1 MASLILVILL
11 FELPCLAL
19 VAAGTIL
26 MRNRRAKESHWIWVV
41 GVILIALGGTAGLL
55 VLIGST
61 LLMPV

>member
-19 VAAGTIL
+19 VVAGIIL
-26 MRNRRAKESHWIWVV
+26 MRNRRAKESHWVWVV
-41 GVILIALGGTAGLL
+41 GVILVALGGTAGLL